1 MKNQG
6 TTLAVIEAVAADAF
20 GSKSEKRALILR
32 NTDNW
37 LNQLLSEWTVLSGED
52 SEIEREVNLNTPE
65 EVLHEDQSLAPNVE
79 ASEHGGKDHRPTKA
93 KSDGNVGDFDVHIKR
108 TEEELAE
115 LRQEKRVSSPP
126 TRDYRD
132 RRTYDEYDPSGY
144 YLRKGYRYREEEP
157 RTTSRKYDGD
167 EQEKRPDVQEP
178 EKERKSTKWSEKTPS
193 RLAFD
198 SAIKFKAKAQKA
210 RDTVKEKT
218 REKEI
223 HASSA
228 KSRDRDHRSARMDK
242 QISRRAYVEDDYSN
256 SDSRDTVKE
265 KTREKE
271 IHASSAKSRD
281 QDHRSARMDK
291 QSSRRAYVE
300 DDYSSS
306 DSDSATYVT
315 INRPPSPRPPFDS
328 ILRPRPK
335 PEPTRRPTSG
345 REEEK
350 NGEDEEEHKRHGRKE
365 TAREYIER
373 SQRPGT
379 PGRTSSS
386 RTYWGPPS
394 DRQSS
399 RREEEE
405 DEEEEYWRSIHG
417 NAKEYIDRSQ
427 RPGTSGRT
435 SSSRTYWESA
445 GDRQSR

>member
-1 MKNQG
+1 MLPVLQEAAEKDDTRLIQTRPGSPIPHESPKLGSSSALMKNQG

-52 SEIEREVNLNTPE
+52 SEIEREVNLNIPE
-65 EVLHEDQSLAPNVE
+65 ELLHEDQLLAPNVE
-79 ASEHGGKDHRPTKA
+79 ASKHSEKDHRPTKA
-93 KSDGNVGDFDVHIKR
+93 KSDGNVGDFDVNVKCA
-108 TEEELAE
+108 EEELAE

-126 TRDYRD
+126 ARDYRD
-132 RRTYDEYDPSGY
+132 QRTYEEYGPSGSY
-144 YLRKGYRYREEEP
+144 FDEPYRYREEEP
-157 RTTSRKYDGD
+157 RTTSRKYDGY
-167 EQEKRPDVQEP
+167 EQERRPDVREP

-198 SAIKFKAKAQKA
+198 NAIKFKAKAQKA
-210 RDTVKEKT
+210 RDT
-218 REKEI
+218 
-223 HASSA
+223 
-228 KSRDRDHRSARMDK
+228 AR
-242 QISRRAYVEDDYSN
+242 
-256 SDSRDTVKE
+256 E

-281 QDHRSARMDK
+281 QDHRSAWMDK

-306 DSDSATYVT
+306 DSDTATYVT
-315 INRPPSPRPPFDS
+315 INTPPRRPPPFNS

-350 NGEDEEEHKRHGRKE
+350 NEGDDGEDKWHDIHEN
-365 TAREYIER
+365 AREYYER

-379 PGRTSSS
+379 S
-386 RTYWGPPS
+386 RTYWGSLS

-405 DEEEEYWRSIHG
+405 DGEEDLWHSIHEAARDYCG
-417 NAKEYIDRSQ
+417 RSQ

-435 SSSRTYWESA
+435 SSSRTYWGSA

>member
-1 MKNQG
+1 MLPVLQEAAEKDDTRLIQTRPGSPIPHESPKLGSSSALMKNQG

-65 EVLHEDQSLAPNVE
+65 ELLHEDQSLAPNVE

-218 REKEI
+218 REKE
-223 HASSA
+223 
-228 KSRDRDHRSARMDK
+228 M
-242 QISRRAYVEDDYSN
+242 
-256 SDSRDTVKE
+256 
-265 KTREKE
+265 
-271 IHASSAKSRD
+271 HASSAKSRD

-315 INRPPSPRPPFDS
+315 INRPPSPRPPFDY